1 MKKSNK
7 ITNAQICAALSRQTG
22 YDFRPAH
29 LAVLVACWR
38 RKHPDQAPS
47 VSRLSMRKHKDGFL
61 WFSREEVAFLAQYA
75 GYPIDI

>member
-47 VSRLSMRKHKDGFL
+47 VAQLSARKKRSGFL
-61 WFSREEVAFLAQYA
+61 WFNSKEVDLLAQYA